1 MFLTSIHYKPND
13 ITRYPFSLPIFAKLQ
28 TLTFTKP
35 VTLFVGENGTGK
47 STLLQGLA
55 CITNRNLIGAQD
67 LADHQDMRSG
77 QELAKAIRPT
87 YKTITNRGF
96 FLRAE
101 DFISFSRRV
110 RSMIE
115 DAENEL
121 KQIEIDYK
129 GRSAYAKSLASLPH
143 TRTLH
148 DLRARYGDGLD
159 VRSHGE
165 KFLDFFYSQI
175 HPSGLYILDEPE
187 APLSPIKQIALIKM
201 IIDSVGE
208 GSQFM
213 ISTHS
218 PILMAIPGATIYS
231 LEDDQMIER
240 EYEEIEHVQLTKQFL
255 ESPERF
261 LRHL

>member
-1 MFLTSIHYKPND
+1 MFLTSIRYNPTN
-13 ITRYPFSLPIFAKLQ
+13 TARYPFTLPIFSNLQ
-28 TLTFTKP
+28 TLTFSKP

-55 CITNRNLIGAQD
+55 CVTNRNLIGSQD
-67 LADHQDMRSG
+67 IADHQDMRSG
-77 QELAKAIRPT
+77 QELAKAFRPS
-87 YKTITNRGF
+87 YKTKTNRGF

-115 DAENEL
+115 EAENEL

-129 GRSAYAKSLASLPH
+129 DRSAHAKSLASLPH
-143 TRTLH
+143 ARTLY
-148 DLRARYGDGLD
+148 DLRTRYGEGLD

-165 KFLDFFYSQI
+165 KFLDFFHSQI
-175 HPSGLYILDEPE
+175 HPRALYILDEPE

-201 IIDSVGE
+201 IIDSAGE
-208 GSQFM
+208 GSQFI

-218 PILMAIPGATIYS
+218 PILMAIPNAIIYS
-231 LEDDQMIER
+231 LEGDQIIER